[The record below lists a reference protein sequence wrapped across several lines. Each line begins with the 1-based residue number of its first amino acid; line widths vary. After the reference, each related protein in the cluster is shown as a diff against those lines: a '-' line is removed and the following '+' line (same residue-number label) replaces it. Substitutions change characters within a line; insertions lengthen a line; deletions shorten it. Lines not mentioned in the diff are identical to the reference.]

1 MDAAEPWR
9 PDVYDYYPGAVS
21 KHRIG
26 VTLVS
31 LMIFSSVFGE
41 YMLDE
46 PVDWRSIS
54 DGTHLYAAADERKRP
69 FG

>member
-1 MDAAEPWR
+1 MSTIIIQVLFPNI
-9 PDVYDYYPGAVS
+9 
-21 KHRIG
+21 RIG

-31 LMIFSSVFGE
+31 LMIFLRFWGVHA
-41 YMLDE
+41 DE